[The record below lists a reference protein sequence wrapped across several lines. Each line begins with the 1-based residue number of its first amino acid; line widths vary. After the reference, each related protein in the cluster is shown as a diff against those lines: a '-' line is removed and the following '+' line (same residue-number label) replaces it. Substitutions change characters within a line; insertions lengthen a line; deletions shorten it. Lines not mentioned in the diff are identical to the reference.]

1 MGTIHSK
8 PRIGPKVAK
17 VAVNRQED
25 GRDLGRQTMP
35 DVRLLK
41 AITDLFAKASSM
53 QTEETCHC
61 CQSPMDC
68 REVHFWIY
76 GTDIKWQIPVA
87 TCPVCDADSL
97 ERLLKRPR
105 IQ

>member
-8 PRIGPKVAK
+8 PRIGPSITKA
-17 VAVNRQED
+17 AANRQED
-25 GRDLGRQTMP
+25 GRVLGRQTRP
-35 DVRLLK
+35 EARLLK
-41 AITDLFAKASSM
+41 SITDLFAKAGSI
-53 QTEETCHC
+53 QTEQTCKC

-68 REVHFWIY
+68 REVYFWIC

-105 IQ
+105 VQ